1 MKKLSALL
9 LLCVVLSC
17 SKENPPGWVDQQRLN
32 NQEAKD
38 WLTLGG
44 NQQMQHYSPLN
55 QINKSNVQQLGFA
68 WAYDASTHIGNVPRG
83 LEATPIVLDGVMYTS
98 GAWGAVYALDART
111 GKGCGNI
118 FHPWMQVMR
127 ADRVAMW

>member
-1 MKKLSALL
+1 MKKLSSLL
-9 LLCVVLSC
+9 LLCIALSC

-32 NQEAKD
+32 NQQTKD
-38 WLTLGG
+38 WLTLGV

-83 LEATPIVLDGVMYTS
+83 VKAMHIMVDGGQVLVI
-98 GAWGAVYALDART
+98 R
-111 GKGCGNI
+111 
-118 FHPWMQVMR
+118 
-127 ADRVAMW
+127 